1 MIATP
6 AKCIATADEYHEV
19 EHSKMALRH
28 VHVFS
33 NDPLLASYLA
43 SYLQGETCNIQ
54 EEDGKFYL
62 RSSYFEKLPLL
73 STSAKRK
80 RCSPGLASVL
90 DLMSPAFD
98 TLPIS
103 QKREACIRALLF
115 IFNGALKL
123 KYKNCGGLMR
133 QIIAPPVVVEQGSD
147 YEEDGAGKRVY
158 TSFRSIPIR
167 FVLTAGNDFFRQ
179 ADRKQ
184 PSIKKIWN
192 TARRNASVARA
203 LYHYEK
209 SEELVELR
217 KVIEEIMND
226 TFTGTRPKKGNVP
239 FGEWNKQK
247 WTEPEISAVKME
259 EVYALLHNTLLLGEQ
274 ALHSLAFADRTQ
286 ANKFTTSGP
295 AMPLPEARDVVHA
308 ILMKWVRLK

>member
-1 MIATP
+1 MISTVAKRTATN
-6 AKCIATADEYHEV
+6 DEYDEM
-19 EHSKMALRH
+19 EYSKMVPRH

-43 SYLQGETCNIQ
+43 AFLQGETCNIQ
-54 EEDGKFYL
+54 EEEGKFYL

-90 DLMSPAFD
+90 DLMSPTFD

-103 QKREACIRALLF
+103 QKREACIHALLS

-147 YEEDGAGKRVY
+147 YEEDGVGKRIY

-167 FVLTAGNDFFRQ
+167 LVVTAGNDFFRQ

-209 SEELVELR
+209 SEDLVELR

-226 TFTGTRPKKGNVP
+226 TFTGTRQKKDNVP
-239 FGEWNKQK
+239 FREWNKQK
-247 WTEPEISAVKME
+247 WTEPEISAIKME
-259 EVYALLHNTLLLGEQ
+259 EAYALLHNSLLIGEQ
-274 ALHSLAFADRTQ
+274 ALHSLAFANRTQ
-286 ANKFTTSGP
+286 ANKFTASGP
-295 AMPLPEARDVVHA
+295 AMPLPEARDVVHT